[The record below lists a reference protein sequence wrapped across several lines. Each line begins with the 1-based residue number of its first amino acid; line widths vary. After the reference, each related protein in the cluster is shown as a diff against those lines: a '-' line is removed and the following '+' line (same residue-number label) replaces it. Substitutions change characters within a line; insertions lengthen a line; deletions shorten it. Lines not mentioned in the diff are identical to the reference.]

1 VKTIL
6 KVVRNKESNFTRWIS
21 SLGTVVGLVIIL
33 VSIQLF
39 QDVHQ
44 LLNQKDTS
52 LKEQNLVI
60 SKEISQLSFLQKEK
74 KGFNSTE
81 LKELEAISNVNDLAP
96 FESCNYKVMISLGD
110 QNNGIPGF
118 YTLAFFESIPERF
131 LDLKT
136 DFSAWDSL
144 TKEVPVVLPKN
155 YLDAYNYGLALSM
168 NTPQVSEDLIKN
180 IRFKINLEGNGQKAT
195 YIGRVNGLSEKI
207 NSILVPIEFLNYTN
221 EKYGTTSREDFS
233 RIIITVEDPH
243 DEEFTAFLKANN
255 YKSSE
260 NIQKDSLVQI
270 LLKTLFSYQV
280 IIALI
285 IILQGLLLMLFYARI
300 LVQTSKQD
308 VQKLFLIGYNV
319 AEITKAF
326 EQTLWR
332 IYVFIFGISILVAIS
347 VKYIIAYQLVE
358 KTNIDISY
366 FINITT
372 LLTWALIALVFFA
385 LNRWNLKKKLRML
398 L

>member
-1 VKTIL
+1 MKTIL
-6 KVVRNKESNFTRWIS
+6 KVVKNKESNFTRWIS

-39 QDVHQ
+39 QDVNQ
-44 LLNQKDTS
+44 LLNQKETS

-81 LKELEAISNVNDLAP
+81 LKELEAISNVKDLAP
-96 FESCNYKVMISLGD
+96 FESCNYKVMISLGN

-136 DFSAWDSL
+136 DFSSWDTL

-168 NTPQVSEDLIKN
+168 NTPQVSEDLIKK
-180 IRFKINLEGNGQKAT
+180 IRFKINLEGNGKRVT

-221 EKYGTTSREDFS
+221 EKYGTKSRKYFS
-233 RIIITVEDPH
+233 RIIINVEDPH
-243 DEEFTAFLKANN
+243 DEEFTAFLKSNN

-260 NIQKDSLVQI
+260 NIQKDSLVQT
-270 LLKTLFSYQV
+270 LLKTLFSYQL

-285 IILQGLLLMLFYARI
+285 IIIQGLLLMLFYARI

-319 AEITKAF
+319 NEITKAF
-326 EQTLWR
+326 EQTLWK
-332 IYVFIFGISILVAIS
+332 IYVFIFGISILLTIYI
-347 VKYIIAYQLVE
+347 KYIIACQLVE

-385 LNRWNLKKKLRML
+385 LNRWNIKKKLRML